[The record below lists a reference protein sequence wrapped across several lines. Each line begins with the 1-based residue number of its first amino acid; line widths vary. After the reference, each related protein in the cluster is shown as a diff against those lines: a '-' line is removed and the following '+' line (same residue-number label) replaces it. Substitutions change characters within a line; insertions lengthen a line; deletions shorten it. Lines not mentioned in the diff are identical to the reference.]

1 MCEKYRDISSFGF
14 HVFVFGLVTFVFY
27 RIQQCVKFVL
37 VKFEIRV
44 ISVCG
49 YTVLV
54 FDFGQ
59 EMGD

>member
-44 ISVCG
+44 ISV
-49 YTVLV
+49 